1 MKIFIKI
8 LFLFISFNL
17 TYAQSPTCATASAM
31 CTGQGG
37 PYNNTSNTTPGGN
50 QTGYGP
56 ITGCGGSG
64 SLGNNGSLGSTPR
77 PAWFYYTIG
86 QTGPIILNLQ
96 QFNAANQGID
106 VDFALWG
113 PFPNNNLANICNSLS
128 GIDID
133 GIPSNNY
140 TGPCNLVDA
149 SYNSTFNETIHIPNA
164 QVGEV
169 YMLLV
174 TNFSGQ
180 AGTYTINQTNATAPG
195 AGQVSCNV
203 VCGVNLGPDQ
213 LFCSSTITQYTLRAN
228 FNQAPTTAGSP
239 TYSWYFYNGTSYVL
253 QTTTTVNNYTTS
265 QEGFWKVRV
274 TRPGCSDVAEDD
286 IELRFDAPPNPNTPN
301 NLLAPVGACQHTFD
315 LTSIQTALTSPVLPS
330 NYVIRY
336 YLNENDC
343 FIGNSNY
350 IQTPTAFQVS
360 TTTTIYVRIENI
372 GNAICADA
380 NQFFDLVIQCN
391 PLSCQLDLTSAVATS
406 NQTICLNSAIQNI
419 TYSFGGEATSATVTG
434 LPTGLTTNINAGV
447 LTISGTPT
455 QTGTFNYEV
464 TSVGC
469 TTNIIKQG
477 TITINPLPSV
487 SGLTSNTSICAGSD
501 AIFTINGTAGSVVTY
516 TINGGS
522 NQTVTIPTSGQAT
535 VTVIAPTSN
544 VVIALSNVSLTNCN
558 VSLTNSATVEVKVV
572 PDVTSISTTTPI
584 CSGSNAVFTINGTPN
599 ATVTYALN
607 NGTSTTTV
615 LNSSGVGTVTV
626 TNAQNNQQLDVT
638 LIALNGCSRVETLT
652 ETIVVN
658 TTPVVSN
665 LTSNTSICA
674 GSDAVFTI
682 TGTAGSVVTYTIN
695 GGSNQTVTIPTS
707 GQATVTVTAPTSNVT
722 LALSN
727 VSLTNCNVS
736 LTNSATVEVKVV
748 PDVTSIS
755 TTTPICSGSN
765 AVFTINGTPNAT
777 VTYAL
782 NNGTSTTTVLNSSG
796 VGTVTVT
803 NAQNNQ
809 QLDVTLIALNGCSR
823 LETLTE
829 TIVVNPTPV
838 VSNLISN
845 TPICVGSD
853 AVFTITGTA
862 GSVVTYTINDGSNQT
877 VTIPT
882 SGQATVTITAP
893 SANVVIAL
901 SNVSLNSCFTSLSN
915 TTTVDVRPV
924 PSVTSLTSN
933 TSICSGSNAVFTIN
947 GSANATVTYSVNN
960 GTSITTT
967 LNGSGVGT
975 ITLSNSTANVSVT
988 LSQINN
994 GACTTSLTNSANVTV
1009 LALPNVTALT
1019 SNSPICS
1026 GSNAI
1031 FTITGTANATVSYSL
1046 NGGTSTNVTLNATGT
1061 GIIPVSNAT
1070 SNQSI
1075 QLTNVFDGTCNRSLT
1090 NSSSVVVN
1098 PVPNTPTITPQ
1109 SDTFCIGEELIFNVS
1124 GGANEIVS
1132 YTVNNGANQTLT
1144 LNAAGTGII
1153 SITNPTTAL
1162 IEINLVNITNGL
1174 CSKLLTLSSDA
1185 EVVSCDIPKGV
1196 SPNGDGLNDT
1206 WDLRGYNVKKV
1217 EIFNRYGTK
1226 VYSKTNYIDEW
1237 HGQSDNSNEL
1247 PDGTY
1252 YYVVEFNDSPVKTGW
1267 VYLNREQ

>member
-17 TYAQSPTCATASAM
+17 TYAQSPTCDQASAM
-31 CTGQGG
+31 CSGQGG
-37 PYNNTSNTTPGGN
+37 PYNNTSGGASN
-50 QTGYGP
+50 NAGP
-56 ITGCGGSG
+56 ITGCGGSN
-64 SLGNNGSLGSTPR
+64 SHGNNGSLGSTPR

-128 GIDID
+128 GYP
-133 GIPSNNY
+133 GSSY

-149 SYNSTFNETIHIPNA
+149 SYDGSYNETIHIPNA

-203 VCGVNLGPDQ
+203 VCGVTLGPDQ

-228 FNQAPTTAGSP
+228 FNQAPTSAGSP

-265 QEGFWKVRV
+265 QEGFWKVMV

-286 IELRFDAPPNPNTPN
+286 IELRFDSPPNPNTPN
-301 NLLAPVGACQHTFD
+301 NLSAPVGACQHTFD
-315 LTSIQTALTSPVLPS
+315 LTSIETALTAPILPS

-350 IQTPTAFQVS
+350 IQTPTAYQI
-360 TTTTIYVRIENI
+360 TATTTIYVRIENI
-372 GNAICADA
+372 GNAICSDA

-406 NQTICLNSAIQNI
+406 NQTICFNSAIQNI

-434 LPTGLTTNINAGV
+434 LPTGLLTNINAGV

-487 SGLTSNTSICAGSD
+487 SSLTSNTSICAGSD
-501 AIFTINGTAGSVVTY
+501 AVFTINGTAGSVVTY
-516 TINGGS
+516 TINNGS

-535 VTVIAPTSN
+535 VTITAPTSN

-558 VSLTNSATVEVKVV
+558 VPLTNSATVEVKIV
-572 PDVTSISTTTPI
+572 PDVTSITTTTPI
-584 CSGSNAVFTINGTPN
+584 CSGSDAVFTINGTPN

-607 NGTSTTTV
+607 NGTTATTV
-615 LNSSGVGTVTV
+615 LNSSGIGTITV
-626 TNAQNNQQLDVT
+626 SNAQVNQQIDVT

-665 LTSNTSICA
+665 LTSNTPICV
-674 GSDAVFTI
+674 GSDALFTI
-682 TGTAGSVVTYTIN
+682 NGTAGSVVTYTIN
-695 GGSNQTVTIPTS
+695 GGSNQTLTIPTS
-707 GQATVTVTAPTSNVT
+707 GQATVTVTAPTSNVVI
-722 LALSN
+722 LLS
-727 VSLTNCNVS
+727 
-736 LTNSATVEVKVV
+736 
-748 PDVTSIS
+748 D
-755 TTTPICSGSN
+755 
-765 AVFTINGTPNAT
+765 
-777 VTYAL
+777 
-782 NNGTSTTTVLNSSG
+782 
-796 VGTVTVT
+796 
-803 NAQNNQ
+803 
-809 QLDVTLIALNGCSR
+809 
-823 LETLTE
+823 
-829 TIVVNPTPV
+829 
-838 VSNLISN
+838 
-845 TPICVGSD
+845 
-853 AVFTITGTA
+853 
-862 GSVVTYTINDGSNQT
+862 
-877 VTIPT
+877 
-882 SGQATVTITAP
+882 
-893 SANVVIAL
+893 
-901 SNVSLNSCFTSLSN
+901 VSLNSCSTTLSN

-933 TSICSGSNAVFTIN
+933 TSICSGSSAVFTIN
-947 GSANATVTYSVNN
+947 GSANATVTYSVNG
-960 GTSITTT
+960 GTANTTT

-975 ITLSNSTANVSVT
+975 ITLSNSTANVSVS

-994 GACTTSLTNSANVTV
+994 GACSTSLTNSASVTV

-1046 NGGTSTNVTLNATGT
+1046 NGGTSTNVTLNAGT
-1061 GIIPVSNAT
+1061 GVIPITNAT
-1070 SNQSI
+1070 ANQSI

-1090 NSSSVVVN
+1090 NSASVVVN
-1098 PVPNTPTITPQ
+1098 PIPNTPTITPQ
-1109 SDTFCIGEELIFNVS
+1109 SDTFCIGEEMIFNVS

-1132 YTVNNGANQTLT
+1132 YTINNGANQTLN
-1144 LNAAGTGII
+1144 LNASGTGII
-1153 SITNPTTAL
+1153 SITNPTTV
-1162 IEINLVNITNGL
+1162 IVEINLVNITNGL
-1174 CSKLLTLSSDA
+1174 CSKSLTLSSDA
-1185 EVVSCDIPKGV
+1185 DVVSCDIPKGV

-1226 VYSKTNYIDEW
+1226 VYSKSNYTDEW

-1267 VYLNREQ
+1267 VYINREQ

>member
-8 LFLFISFNL
+8 LFLFLSFNL

-37 PYNNTSNTTPGGN
+37 PYNNTYPGTVGGN

-96 QFNAANQGID
+96 QFNAAGGGID

-113 PFPNNNLANICNSLS
+113 PFQNNNLANICNSLS

-149 SYNSTFNETIHIPNA
+149 SYSPTYNETIHIPNA

-174 TNFSGQ
+174 TNYSTNPTQ
-180 AGTYTINQTNATAPG
+180 GTYTINQTNAAAPG
-195 AGQVSCNV
+195 SGQISCNV
-203 VCGVNLGPDQ
+203 VCGVTLGPDQ

-228 FNQAPTTAGSP
+228 FNQAPTTSGSP

-315 LTSIQTALTSPVLPS
+315 LTTIETALTAPILPS

-350 IQTPTAFQVS
+350 IQNPSAYQVTA
-360 TTTTIYVRIENI
+360 TTTIYVRIENI
-372 GNAICADA
+372 GNSICSDA

-406 NQTICLNSAIQNI
+406 NQTICFNSAIQNI

-434 LPTGLTTNINAGV
+434 LPTGLLTNINAGV

-501 AIFTINGTAGSVVTY
+501 AVFTINGTAGSVVTY
-516 TINGGS
+516 TINNGS

-535 VTVIAPTSN
+535 VTVTAPTSN

-558 VSLTNSATVEVKVV
+558 VSLTNSATVEVKIV
-572 PDVTSISTTTPI
+572 PDVTSITTTTPI
-584 CSGSNAVFTINGTPN
+584 CSGSDAVFTINGTPN
-599 ATVTYALN
+599 ATVTYTLN
-607 NGTSTTTV
+607 NGTAATTV
-615 LNSSGVGTVTV
+615 LNSSGIGTITV
-626 TNAQNNQQLDVT
+626 SNAQVNQQIDVT

-665 LTSNTSICA
+665 LTSNTPICV
-674 GSDAVFTI
+674 GSDALFTI

-695 GGSNQTVTIPTS
+695 GGSNQTATIPTS
-707 GQATVTVTAPTSNVT
+707 GEATVTVAAPTSNVVI
-722 LALSN
+722 LLS
-727 VSLTNCNVS
+727 
-736 LTNSATVEVKVV
+736 
-748 PDVTSIS
+748 D
-755 TTTPICSGSN
+755 
-765 AVFTINGTPNAT
+765 
-777 VTYAL
+777 
-782 NNGTSTTTVLNSSG
+782 
-796 VGTVTVT
+796 
-803 NAQNNQ
+803 
-809 QLDVTLIALNGCSR
+809 
-823 LETLTE
+823 
-829 TIVVNPTPV
+829 
-838 VSNLISN
+838 
-845 TPICVGSD
+845 
-853 AVFTITGTA
+853 
-862 GSVVTYTINDGSNQT
+862 
-877 VTIPT
+877 
-882 SGQATVTITAP
+882 
-893 SANVVIAL
+893 
-901 SNVSLNSCFTSLSN
+901 VSLNSCSTTLSN

-994 GACTTSLTNSANVTV
+994 GACSTSLTNTANVTV
-1009 LALPNVTALT
+1009 LTLPNVTALT
-1019 SNSPICS
+1019 SNSSICS

-1046 NGGTSTNVTLNATGT
+1046 NGATSTNVTLNATGT
-1061 GIIPVSNAT
+1061 VVIPITNAT
-1070 SNQSI
+1070 ANQTI
-1075 QLTNVFDGTCNRSLT
+1075 QLTNVFDGTCNKSLT

-1098 PVPNTPTITPQ
+1098 PIPNTPTITPQ
-1109 SDTFCIGEELIFNVS
+1109 SDTFCIGEEIIFNVS

-1132 YTVNNGANQTLT
+1132 YTINNGANQTLN
-1144 LNAAGTGII
+1144 LNASGTGII
-1153 SITNPTTAL
+1153 SITNPTTV
-1162 IEINLVNITNGL
+1162 IVEINLVNITNGL
-1174 CSKLLTLSSDA
+1174 CSKLLTISGDA
-1185 EVVSCDIPKGV
+1185 DVVSCDIPKGV

-1206 WDLRGYNVKKV
+1206 WDLSGYNVKKV

-1226 VYSKTNYIDEW
+1226 VYSKSNYVDEW

-1267 VYLNREQ
+1267 VYINREQ

>member
-535 VTVIAPTSN
+535 VTVTAPTSN
-544 VVIALSNVSLTNCN
+544 VTLALSNVSLTNCN

-665 LTSNTSICA
+665 LTSNTPICA

-707 GQATVTVTAPTSNVT
+707 GQATVT
-722 LALSN
+722 
-727 VSLTNCNVS
+727 
-736 LTNSATVEVKVV
+736 
-748 PDVTSIS
+748 
-755 TTTPICSGSN
+755 
-765 AVFTINGTPNAT
+765 
-777 VTYAL
+777 
-782 NNGTSTTTVLNSSG
+782 
-796 VGTVTVT
+796 
-803 NAQNNQ
+803 
-809 QLDVTLIALNGCSR
+809 
-823 LETLTE
+823 
-829 TIVVNPTPV
+829 
-838 VSNLISN
+838 
-845 TPICVGSD
+845 
-853 AVFTITGTA
+853 
-862 GSVVTYTINDGSNQT
+862 
-877 VTIPT
+877 
-882 SGQATVTITAP
+882 ITAP

-901 SNVSLNSCFTSLSN
+901 SNVSLNSCSTSLSN

-1046 NGGTSTNVTLNATGT
+1046 NGGTSTNVILNATGT

>member
-50 QTGYGP
+50 QTGYGAV
-56 ITGCGGSG
+56 TGCGGSN

-113 PFPNNNLANICNSLS
+113 PFPNNNLANICNGLS

-180 AGTYTINQTNATAPG
+180 AGTYTINQTNAAAPG
-195 AGQVSCNV
+195 SGQVSCNV
-203 VCGVNLGPDQ
+203 VCGVTLGPDQ

-228 FNQAPTTAGSP
+228 FNQAPTSVGSP

-315 LTSIQTALTSPVLPS
+315 LTTIETALTAPILPS

-350 IQTPTAFQVS
+350 IQTPSAYQVTA
-360 TTTTIYVRIENI
+360 TTTIYVRIENI

-406 NQTICLNSAIQNI
+406 NQTICFNSAIQNI

-434 LPTGLTTNINAGV
+434 LPTGLLTNINAGV

-477 TITINPLPSV
+477 TIIINPLPSV
-487 SGLTSNTSICAGSD
+487 SGLTSNTSICSGSD

-516 TINGGS
+516 TINNGS

-535 VTVIAPTSN
+535 VTITAPTSN
-544 VVIALSNVSLTNCN
+544 VVITLSNVSLTNCN
-558 VSLTNSATVEVKVV
+558 VSLTNSATVEVKIV
-572 PDVTSISTTTPI
+572 PDVTSITTTTPI
-584 CSGSNAVFTINGTPN
+584 CSGSDAVFTINGTPN

-607 NGTSTTTV
+607 NGTAATTV
-615 LNSSGVGTVTV
+615 LNSSGIGTITV
-626 TNAQNNQQLDVT
+626 SNAQVNQQIDVT

-658 TTPVVSN
+658 TTPVVSS
-665 LTSNTSICA
+665 LTSNTPICV

-682 TGTAGSVVTYTIN
+682 NGTAASVVTYTIN
-695 GGSNQTVTIPTS
+695 GGSNQTATIPTS
-707 GQATVTVTAPTSNVT
+707 GQATVTVTAPTSNVVI
-722 LALSN
+722 LLS
-727 VSLTNCNVS
+727 
-736 LTNSATVEVKVV
+736 
-748 PDVTSIS
+748 D
-755 TTTPICSGSN
+755 
-765 AVFTINGTPNAT
+765 
-777 VTYAL
+777 
-782 NNGTSTTTVLNSSG
+782 
-796 VGTVTVT
+796 
-803 NAQNNQ
+803 
-809 QLDVTLIALNGCSR
+809 
-823 LETLTE
+823 
-829 TIVVNPTPV
+829 
-838 VSNLISN
+838 
-845 TPICVGSD
+845 
-853 AVFTITGTA
+853 
-862 GSVVTYTINDGSNQT
+862 
-877 VTIPT
+877 
-882 SGQATVTITAP
+882 
-893 SANVVIAL
+893 
-901 SNVSLNSCFTSLSN
+901 VSLNSCSTTLSN

-947 GSANATVTYSVNN
+947 GSANATVTYSVNG
-960 GTSITTT
+960 GTANTTT

-1026 GSNAI
+1026 GSNAV

-1046 NGGTSTNVTLNATGT
+1046 NGATSTNVTLNATGT
-1061 GIIPVSNAT
+1061 GVIPITNAT
-1070 SNQSI
+1070 ANQSI

-1090 NSSSVVVN
+1090 NSASVVVN
-1098 PVPNTPTITPQ
+1098 PMPNTPTITPQ
-1109 SDTFCIGEELIFNVS
+1109 SDTFCIGEEMIFNVS

-1132 YTVNNGANQTLT
+1132 YTVNNGANQTLN
-1144 LNAAGTGII
+1144 LNASGTGII
-1153 SITNPTTAL
+1153 SITNPTTV
-1162 IEINLVNITNGL
+1162 IVEINLVNITNGL

-1206 WDLRGYNVKKV
+1206 WDLRGYNVKRV

-1226 VYSKTNYIDEW
+1226 VYSKSNYVDEW

-1267 VYLNREQ
+1267 VYINREQ

>member
-17 TYAQSPTCATASAM
+17 TYAQSPTCDQASAM
-31 CTGQGG
+31 CSGQGG
-37 PYNNTSNTTPGGN
+37 PYNNTSGGASN
-50 QTGYGP
+50 NAGP
-56 ITGCGGSG
+56 ITGCGGSN
-64 SLGNNGSLGSTPR
+64 SHGNNGSLGSTPR

-128 GIDID
+128 GYP
-133 GIPSNNY
+133 GSSY

-149 SYNSTFNETIHIPNA
+149 SYDGSYNETIHIPNA

-203 VCGVNLGPDQ
+203 VCGVTLGPDQ

-228 FNQAPTTAGSP
+228 FNQAPTSAGSP

-265 QEGFWKVRV
+265 QEGFWKVMV

-286 IELRFDAPPNPNTPN
+286 IELRFDSPPNPNTPN
-301 NLLAPVGACQHTFD
+301 NLSAPVGACQHTFD
-315 LTSIQTALTSPVLPS
+315 LTSIETALTAPILPS

-350 IQTPTAFQVS
+350 IQTPTAYQI
-360 TTTTIYVRIENI
+360 TATTTIYVRIENI
-372 GNAICADA
+372 GNAICSDA

-406 NQTICLNSAIQNI
+406 NQTICFNSAIQNI

-434 LPTGLTTNINAGV
+434 LPTGLLTNINAGV

-487 SGLTSNTSICAGSD
+487 SSLTSNTSICAGSD
-501 AIFTINGTAGSVVTY
+501 AVFTINGTAGSVVTY
-516 TINGGS
+516 TINNGS

-535 VTVIAPTSN
+535 VTITAPTSN

-558 VSLTNSATVEVKVV
+558 VPLTNSATVEVKIV
-572 PDVTSISTTTPI
+572 PDVTSITTTTPI
-584 CSGSNAVFTINGTPN
+584 CSGSDAVFTINGTPN

-607 NGTSTTTV
+607 NGTTATTV
-615 LNSSGVGTVTV
+615 LNSSGIGTITV
-626 TNAQNNQQLDVT
+626 SNAQVNQQIDVT

-665 LTSNTSICA
+665 LTSNTPICV
-674 GSDAVFTI
+674 GSDALFTI
-682 TGTAGSVVTYTIN
+682 NGTAGSVVTYTIN
-695 GGSNQTVTIPTS
+695 GGSNQTLI
-707 GQATVTVTAPTSNVT
+707 
-722 LALSN
+722 LLS
-727 VSLTNCNVS
+727 
-736 LTNSATVEVKVV
+736 
-748 PDVTSIS
+748 D
-755 TTTPICSGSN
+755 
-765 AVFTINGTPNAT
+765 
-777 VTYAL
+777 
-782 NNGTSTTTVLNSSG
+782 
-796 VGTVTVT
+796 
-803 NAQNNQ
+803 
-809 QLDVTLIALNGCSR
+809 
-823 LETLTE
+823 
-829 TIVVNPTPV
+829 
-838 VSNLISN
+838 
-845 TPICVGSD
+845 
-853 AVFTITGTA
+853 
-862 GSVVTYTINDGSNQT
+862 
-877 VTIPT
+877 
-882 SGQATVTITAP
+882 
-893 SANVVIAL
+893 
-901 SNVSLNSCFTSLSN
+901 VSLNSCSTTLSN

-933 TSICSGSNAVFTIN
+933 TSICSGSSAVFTIN
-947 GSANATVTYSVNN
+947 GSANATVTYSVNG
-960 GTSITTT
+960 GTANTTT

-975 ITLSNSTANVSVT
+975 ITLSNSTANVSVS

-994 GACTTSLTNSANVTV
+994 GACSTSLTNSASVTV

-1046 NGGTSTNVTLNATGT
+1046 NGGTSTNVTLNAGT
-1061 GIIPVSNAT
+1061 GVIPITNAT
-1070 SNQSI
+1070 ANQSI

-1090 NSSSVVVN
+1090 NSASVVVN
-1098 PVPNTPTITPQ
+1098 PIPNTPTITPQ
-1109 SDTFCIGEELIFNVS
+1109 SDTFCIGEEMIFNVS

-1132 YTVNNGANQTLT
+1132 YTINNGANQTLN
-1144 LNAAGTGII
+1144 LNASGTGII
-1153 SITNPTTAL
+1153 SITNPTTV
-1162 IEINLVNITNGL
+1162 IVEINLVNITNGL
-1174 CSKLLTLSSDA
+1174 CSKSLTLSSDA
-1185 EVVSCDIPKGV
+1185 DVVSCDIPKGV

-1226 VYSKTNYIDEW
+1226 VYSKSNYTDEW

-1267 VYLNREQ
+1267 VYINREQ

>member
-8 LFLFISFNL
+8 LFLFLSFNL

-37 PYNNTSNTTPGGN
+37 PYNNTYPGTVGGN

-96 QFNAANQGID
+96 QFNAAGGGID

-113 PFPNNNLANICNSLS
+113 PFQNNNLANICNSLS

-149 SYNSTFNETIHIPNA
+149 SYSPTYNETIHIPNA

-174 TNFSGQ
+174 TNYSTNPTQ
-180 AGTYTINQTNATAPG
+180 GTYTINQTNAAAPG
-195 AGQVSCNV
+195 SGQISCNV
-203 VCGVNLGPDQ
+203 VCGVTLGPDQ

-228 FNQAPTTAGSP
+228 FNQAPTTSGSP

-253 QTTTTVNNYTTS
+253 QTISDVNNYTTS

-315 LTSIQTALTSPVLPS
+315 LTTIETALTAPILPS

-350 IQTPTAFQVS
+350 IQNPSAYQVTA
-360 TTTTIYVRIENI
+360 TTTIYVRIENI
-372 GNAICADA
+372 GNSICSDA

-406 NQTICLNSAIQNI
+406 NQTICFNSAIQNI

-434 LPTGLTTNINAGV
+434 LPTGLLTNINAGV

-501 AIFTINGTAGSVVTY
+501 AVFTINGTAGSVVTY
-516 TINGGS
+516 TINNGS

-535 VTVIAPTSN
+535 VTVTAPTSN

-558 VSLTNSATVEVKVV
+558 VSLTNSATVEVKIV
-572 PDVTSISTTTPI
+572 PDVTSITTTTPI
-584 CSGSNAVFTINGTPN
+584 CSGSDAVFTINGTPN
-599 ATVTYALN
+599 ATVTYTLN
-607 NGTSTTTV
+607 NGTAATTV
-615 LNSSGVGTVTV
+615 LNSSGIGTITV
-626 TNAQNNQQLDVT
+626 SNAQVNQQIDVT

-665 LTSNTSICA
+665 LTSNTPICV
-674 GSDAVFTI
+674 GSDALFTI

-695 GGSNQTVTIPTS
+695 GGSNQTATIPTS
-707 GQATVTVTAPTSNVT
+707 GEATVTVAAPTSNVVI
-722 LALSN
+722 LLS
-727 VSLTNCNVS
+727 
-736 LTNSATVEVKVV
+736 
-748 PDVTSIS
+748 D
-755 TTTPICSGSN
+755 
-765 AVFTINGTPNAT
+765 
-777 VTYAL
+777 
-782 NNGTSTTTVLNSSG
+782 
-796 VGTVTVT
+796 
-803 NAQNNQ
+803 
-809 QLDVTLIALNGCSR
+809 
-823 LETLTE
+823 
-829 TIVVNPTPV
+829 
-838 VSNLISN
+838 
-845 TPICVGSD
+845 
-853 AVFTITGTA
+853 
-862 GSVVTYTINDGSNQT
+862 
-877 VTIPT
+877 
-882 SGQATVTITAP
+882 
-893 SANVVIAL
+893 
-901 SNVSLNSCFTSLSN
+901 VSLNSCSTTLSN

-994 GACTTSLTNSANVTV
+994 GACSTSLTNTANVTV
-1009 LALPNVTALT
+1009 LTLPNVTALT
-1019 SNSPICS
+1019 SNSSICS

-1046 NGGTSTNVTLNATGT
+1046 NGATSTNVTLNATGT
-1061 GIIPVSNAT
+1061 VVIPITNAT
-1070 SNQSI
+1070 ANQTI
-1075 QLTNVFDGTCNRSLT
+1075 QLTNVFDGTCNKSLT

-1098 PVPNTPTITPQ
+1098 PIPNTPTITPQ
-1109 SDTFCIGEELIFNVS
+1109 SDTFCIGEEIIFNVS

-1132 YTVNNGANQTLT
+1132 YTINNGANQTLN
-1144 LNAAGTGII
+1144 LNASGTGII
-1153 SITNPTTAL
+1153 SITNPTTV
-1162 IEINLVNITNGL
+1162 IVEINLVNITNGL
-1174 CSKLLTLSSDA
+1174 CSKLLTISGDA
-1185 EVVSCDIPKGV
+1185 DVVSCDIPKGV

-1206 WDLRGYNVKKV
+1206 WDLSGYNVKKV

-1226 VYSKTNYIDEW
+1226 VYSKSNYVDEW

-1267 VYLNREQ
+1267 VYINREQ

>member
-8 LFLFISFNL
+8 LFLFLSFNL
-17 TYAQSPTCATASAM
+17 TYAQSPSCATASAM

-37 PYNNTSNTTPGGN
+37 PYNNTYPGTVGGN

-64 SLGNNGSLGSTPR
+64 SLGNNGSLVSTPR

-96 QFNAANQGID
+96 QFSAAGVGID

-113 PFPNNNLANICNSLS
+113 PFQNNNLANICNNLS

-149 SYNSTFNETIHIPNA
+149 SYDPTYNETIHIPNA

-174 TNFSGQ
+174 TNYSTNPTQ
-180 AGTYTINQTNATAPG
+180 GTYTINQTNAAAPG
-195 AGQVSCNV
+195 AGQVSCDV
-203 VCGVNLGPDQ
+203 VCGVTLGADRI
-213 LFCSSTITQYTLRAN
+213 FCTTNVQPLELIAN
-228 FNQAPTTAGSP
+228 WIQAPTTTGGTSS
-239 TYSWYFYNGTSYVL
+239 YKWYFYNGTDWVL
-253 QTTTTVNNYTTS
+253 RSTTSTDRYTVNET
-265 QEGFWKVRV
+265 GFWRV
-274 TRPGCSDVAEDD
+274 SVQRPGCTQVAQDD
-286 IELRFDAPPNPNTPN
+286 IEVRFTTRPSVNNPSDLN
-301 NLLAPVGACQHTFD
+301 APVGLCSHTFD
-315 LTSIQTALTSPVLPS
+315 LTQMNAALTNPVPPS
-330 NYVIRY
+330 NYVIKF
-336 YLNENDC
+336 YLDENDC
-343 FIGNSNY
+343 LAGNTNFITNPASY
-350 IQTPTAFQVS
+350 TVT
-360 TTTTIYVRIENI
+360 TTTTIYVRVENSVYSS
-372 GNAICADA
+372 CADSSK
-380 NQFFDLVIQCN
+380 FFDLVIQCN
-391 PLSCQLDLTSAVATS
+391 SLSCQLDLTSAVATS
-406 NQTICLNSAIQNI
+406 NQTICFNSAIQDI

-434 LPTGLTTNINAGV
+434 LPTGLLPNINAGV

-455 QTGTFNYEV
+455 QTGVFNYEV
-464 TSVGC
+464 TTVGC

-487 SGLTSNTSICAGSD
+487 TGLTSNTSLCAGSD
-501 AIFTINGTAGSVVTY
+501 AVFTINGTAGSVVTY
-516 TINGGS
+516 TINNGS

-535 VTVIAPTSN
+535 VTVTAPTSN
-544 VVIALSNVSLTNCN
+544 VVIALSNVSLTTCN
-558 VSLTNSATVEVKVV
+558 VTLTNSATVEVKIV
-572 PDVTSISTTTPI
+572 PDVTSITTTTPI

-599 ATVTYALN
+599 ATITYALN
-607 NGTSTTTV
+607 NGTAATTV
-615 LNSSGVGTVTV
+615 LNSSGIGTITV
-626 TNAQNNQQLDVT
+626 SNAQVNQRIDVT

-665 LTSNTSICA
+665 LTSNTPICA
-674 GSDAVFTI
+674 GSNAIFTI

-695 GGSNQTVTIPTS
+695 N
-707 GQATVTVTAPTSNVT
+707 
-722 LALSN
+722 
-727 VSLTNCNVS
+727 
-736 LTNSATVEVKVV
+736 
-748 PDVTSIS
+748 
-755 TTTPICSGSN
+755 
-765 AVFTINGTPNAT
+765 
-777 VTYAL
+777 
-782 NNGTSTTTVLNSSG
+782 
-796 VGTVTVT
+796 
-803 NAQNNQ
+803 
-809 QLDVTLIALNGCSR
+809 
-823 LETLTE
+823 
-829 TIVVNPTPV
+829 
-838 VSNLISN
+838 
-845 TPICVGSD
+845 
-853 AVFTITGTA
+853 
-862 GSVVTYTINDGSNQT
+862 GSNQT

-893 SANVVIAL
+893 SSNVVIAL
-901 SNVSLNSCFTSLSN
+901 SNVSLNSCSTTLSN

-967 LNGSGVGT
+967 LNGSGIGT

-994 GACTTSLTNSANVTV
+994 GACSTSLTNTANVTV

-1046 NGGTSTNVTLNATGT
+1046 NGATSTNVTLNATGT
-1061 GIIPVSNAT
+1061 SVIPITNAT
-1070 SNQSI
+1070 ANQSI

-1090 NSSSVVVN
+1090 NSASVVVN
-1098 PVPNTPTITPQ
+1098 PMPNTPTITPQ
-1109 SDTFCIGEELIFNVS
+1109 SDTFCIGEEMIFNVS

-1132 YTVNNGANQTLT
+1132 YTVNNGANQTLN
-1144 LNAAGTGII
+1144 LNASGTGII
-1153 SITNPTTAL
+1153 SITNPTTV
-1162 IEINLVNITNGL
+1162 IVEINLVNITNGL

-1185 EVVSCDIPKGV
+1185 DVVSCDIPKGV

-1206 WDLRGYNVKKV
+1206 WDLTGYNVKKV

-1226 VYSKTNYIDEW
+1226 VYSKSNYVNEW

-1267 VYLNREQ
+1267 VYINREQ

>member
-37 PYNNTSNTTPGGN
+37 PYNNTSSTTPGGN

-113 PFPNNNLANICNSLS
+113 PFPNNNLANICNGLS

-140 TGPCNLVDA
+140 TGPCNLIDA
-149 SYNSTFNETIHIPNA
+149 SYNGSYNETIHIPNA

-174 TNFSGQ
+174 TNYSGQ
-180 AGTYTINQTNATAPG
+180 AGTYTINQTNATALG

-203 VCGVNLGPDQ
+203 VCGVTLGPDQ

-228 FNQAPTTAGSP
+228 FNQAPTSAGSP

-350 IQTPTAFQVS
+350 IQTPTAYQVS
-360 TTTTIYVRIENI
+360 ATTTIYVRIENI

-434 LPTGLTTNINAGV
+434 LPTGLSTNINAGV

-516 TINGGS
+516 TINIGS

-535 VTVIAPTSN
+535 VTVTAPTSN

-558 VSLTNSATVEVKVV
+558 VPLTNSATVEVKIV
-572 PDVTSISTTTPI
+572 PDVTSIITTTPI

-665 LTSNTSICA
+665 LTSNTPICV
-674 GSDAVFTI
+674 GSNAVFTI
-682 TGTAGSVVTYTIN
+682 NGTAGSVVTYTIN
-695 GGSNQTVTIPTS
+695 S
-707 GQATVTVTAPTSNVT
+707 
-722 LALSN
+722 
-727 VSLTNCNVS
+727 
-736 LTNSATVEVKVV
+736 
-748 PDVTSIS
+748 
-755 TTTPICSGSN
+755 
-765 AVFTINGTPNAT
+765 
-777 VTYAL
+777 
-782 NNGTSTTTVLNSSG
+782 
-796 VGTVTVT
+796 
-803 NAQNNQ
+803 
-809 QLDVTLIALNGCSR
+809 
-823 LETLTE
+823 
-829 TIVVNPTPV
+829 
-838 VSNLISN
+838 
-845 TPICVGSD
+845 
-853 AVFTITGTA
+853 
-862 GSVVTYTINDGSNQT
+862 GSNQT

-901 SNVSLNSCFTSLSN
+901 SNVSLNSCSTTLSN

-933 TSICSGSNAVFTIN
+933 TSICSGSSAVFTIN
-947 GSANATVTYSVNN
+947 GSANATVTYSVNG
-960 GTSITTT
+960 GTANTTT

-975 ITLSNSTANVSVT
+975 ITLTNSTANVSVT

-994 GACTTSLTNSANVTV
+994 GACSTSLTNSASVTV

-1061 GIIPVSNAT
+1061 GLIPISNAT

-1098 PVPNTPTITPQ
+1098 PIPNTPTITPQ

>member
-17 TYAQSPTCATASAM
+17 TYAQSPTCDQASAM
-31 CTGQGG
+31 CSGQGG
-37 PYNNTSNTTPGGN
+37 PYNNTSGGASN
-50 QTGYGP
+50 NAGP
-56 ITGCGGSG
+56 ITGCGGSN
-64 SLGNNGSLGSTPR
+64 SHGNNGSLGSTPR

-128 GIDID
+128 GYP
-133 GIPSNNY
+133 GSSY

-149 SYNSTFNETIHIPNA
+149 SYDGSYNETIHIPNA

-203 VCGVNLGPDQ
+203 VCGVTLGPDQ

-228 FNQAPTTAGSP
+228 FNQAPTSAGSP

-265 QEGFWKVRV
+265 QEGFWKVMV

-286 IELRFDAPPNPNTPN
+286 IELRFDSPPNPNTPN
-301 NLLAPVGACQHTFD
+301 NLSAPVGACQHTFD
-315 LTSIQTALTSPVLPS
+315 LTSIETALTAPILPS

-350 IQTPTAFQVS
+350 IQTPTAYQI
-360 TTTTIYVRIENI
+360 TATTTIYVRIENI
-372 GNAICADA
+372 GNAICSDA

-406 NQTICLNSAIQNI
+406 NQTICFNSAIQNI

-434 LPTGLTTNINAGV
+434 LPTGLLTNINAGV

-487 SGLTSNTSICAGSD
+487 SSLTSNTSICAGSD
-501 AIFTINGTAGSVVTY
+501 AVFTINGTAGSVVTY
-516 TINGGS
+516 TINNGS

-535 VTVIAPTSN
+535 VTITAPTSN

-558 VSLTNSATVEVKVV
+558 VPLTNSATVEVKIV
-572 PDVTSISTTTPI
+572 PDVTSITTTTPI
-584 CSGSNAVFTINGTPN
+584 CSGSDAVFTINGTPN

-607 NGTSTTTV
+607 NGTTATTV
-615 LNSSGVGTVTV
+615 LNSSGIGTITVSNAQVNQQIDVTLIALNGCSRVETLTETIVVNTTPVVSSFTSNTSICAGSDAVFTINGTAGSVVTYTINNGSNQTVTIPTSGQATV
-626 TNAQNNQQLDVT
+626 TITAPTSNVVIALSNVSLTNCNVPLTNSATVEVKIVPDVTSITTTTPICSGSDAVFTINGTPNATVTYALNNGTTATTVLNSSGIGTITVSNAQVNQQIDVT

-665 LTSNTSICA
+665 LTSNTPICV
-674 GSDAVFTI
+674 GSDALFTI
-682 TGTAGSVVTYTIN
+682 NGTAGSVVTYTIN
-695 GGSNQTVTIPTS
+695 GGSNQTLTIPTS
-707 GQATVTVTAPTSNVT
+707 GQATVTVTAPTSNVVI
-722 LALSN
+722 LLS
-727 VSLTNCNVS
+727 
-736 LTNSATVEVKVV
+736 
-748 PDVTSIS
+748 D
-755 TTTPICSGSN
+755 
-765 AVFTINGTPNAT
+765 
-777 VTYAL
+777 
-782 NNGTSTTTVLNSSG
+782 
-796 VGTVTVT
+796 
-803 NAQNNQ
+803 
-809 QLDVTLIALNGCSR
+809 
-823 LETLTE
+823 
-829 TIVVNPTPV
+829 
-838 VSNLISN
+838 
-845 TPICVGSD
+845 
-853 AVFTITGTA
+853 
-862 GSVVTYTINDGSNQT
+862 
-877 VTIPT
+877 
-882 SGQATVTITAP
+882 
-893 SANVVIAL
+893 
-901 SNVSLNSCFTSLSN
+901 VSLNSCSTTLSN

-933 TSICSGSNAVFTIN
+933 TSICSGSSAVFTIN
-947 GSANATVTYSVNN
+947 GSANATVTYSVNG
-960 GTSITTT
+960 GTANTTT

-975 ITLSNSTANVSVT
+975 ITLSNSTANVSVS

-994 GACTTSLTNSANVTV
+994 GACSTSLTNSASVTV

-1046 NGGTSTNVTLNATGT
+1046 NGGTSTNVTLNAGT
-1061 GIIPVSNAT
+1061 GVIPITNAT
-1070 SNQSI
+1070 ANQSI

-1090 NSSSVVVN
+1090 NSASVVVN
-1098 PVPNTPTITPQ
+1098 PIPNTPTITPQ
-1109 SDTFCIGEELIFNVS
+1109 SDTFCIGEEMIFNVS

-1132 YTVNNGANQTLT
+1132 YTINNGANQTLN
-1144 LNAAGTGII
+1144 LNASGTGII
-1153 SITNPTTAL
+1153 SITNPTTV
-1162 IEINLVNITNGL
+1162 IVEINLVNITNGL
-1174 CSKLLTLSSDA
+1174 CSKSLTLSSDA
-1185 EVVSCDIPKGV
+1185 DVVSCDIPKGV

-1226 VYSKTNYIDEW
+1226 VYSKSNYTDEW

-1267 VYLNREQ
+1267 VYINREQ

>member
-8 LFLFISFNL
+8 LFLFLSFNL

-37 PYNNTSNTTPGGN
+37 PYNNTNTGTVGGN

-64 SLGNNGSLGSTPR
+64 SLGNNGSLFSTPR

-113 PFPNNNLANICNSLS
+113 PFQNNNLANICNSLS

-140 TGPCNLVDA
+140 TGPCNLIDA
-149 SYNSTFNETIHIPNA
+149 SYSSTANENIHIPNA

-180 AGTYTINQTNATAPG
+180 AGTYTINQTNAALPG
-195 AGQVSCNV
+195 AGQISCNV
-203 VCGVNLGPDQ
+203 VCGVTLGPDQ

-228 FNQAPTTAGSP
+228 FNQAPTSAGSP

-274 TRPGCSDVAEDD
+274 TRPGCSDIAEDD

-350 IQTPTAFQVS
+350 ILNPTAYQVS
-360 TTTTIYVRIENI
+360 ATTTIYVRIENI
-372 GNAICADA
+372 GNAICSDA

-391 PLSCQLDLTSAVATS
+391 PLSCQLDLTSAVATT
-406 NQTICLNSAIQNI
+406 NQTICFNSAIQNI
-419 TYSFGGEATSATVTG
+419 TYSFGGEATSATITG
-434 LPTGLTTNINAGV
+434 LPTGLLPNINAGV

-455 QTGTFNYEV
+455 QTGVFNYEV
-464 TSVGC
+464 TTVGC

-487 SGLTSNTSICAGSD
+487 TGLTSNTSICAGSNAVFTINGTAGSVVTYTINGGSNQTVTIPTSGLATVTITAPSANVTIALSNVSLTNCSVSLTNSATVEVKIVPDVTSITTTTPICSGSNAVFTINGTPNATVTYTLNNGTAVTTVLNSSGVGTVTVSNALVNQQLNVTLIALNGCSRVETLTETIVVNLTPVVSSLTSNTSICAGSD

-535 VTVIAPTSN
+535 VT
-544 VVIALSNVSLTNCN
+544 
-558 VSLTNSATVEVKVV
+558 
-572 PDVTSISTTTPI
+572 
-584 CSGSNAVFTINGTPN
+584 
-599 ATVTYALN
+599 
-607 NGTSTTTV
+607 
-615 LNSSGVGTVTV
+615 
-626 TNAQNNQQLDVT
+626 
-638 LIALNGCSRVETLT
+638 
-652 ETIVVN
+652 
-658 TTPVVSN
+658 
-665 LTSNTSICA
+665 
-674 GSDAVFTI
+674 
-682 TGTAGSVVTYTIN
+682 
-695 GGSNQTVTIPTS
+695 
-707 GQATVTVTAPTSNVT
+707 
-722 LALSN
+722 
-727 VSLTNCNVS
+727 
-736 LTNSATVEVKVV
+736 
-748 PDVTSIS
+748 
-755 TTTPICSGSN
+755 
-765 AVFTINGTPNAT
+765 
-777 VTYAL
+777 
-782 NNGTSTTTVLNSSG
+782 
-796 VGTVTVT
+796 
-803 NAQNNQ
+803 
-809 QLDVTLIALNGCSR
+809 
-823 LETLTE
+823 
-829 TIVVNPTPV
+829 
-838 VSNLISN
+838 
-845 TPICVGSD
+845 
-853 AVFTITGTA
+853 
-862 GSVVTYTINDGSNQT
+862 
-877 VTIPT
+877 
-882 SGQATVTITAP
+882 ITAP

-901 SNVSLNSCFTSLSN
+901 SNVSLNSCFTTLSN

-947 GSANATVTYSVNN
+947 GSANATVTYSVNG
-960 GTSITTT
+960 GTANTTT
-967 LNGSGVGT
+967 LNGSGIGT

-994 GACTTSLTNSANVTV
+994 GACSTSLTNSANVTV

-1046 NGGTSTNVTLNATGT
+1046 NGATSTNVTLNATGT
-1061 GIIPVSNAT
+1061 GVIPITNAT
-1070 SNQSI
+1070 ANQTI

-1098 PVPNTPTITPQ
+1098 PIPNTPTITPQ
-1109 SDTFCIGEELIFNVS
+1109 SDTFCIGEEMIFNVS

-1132 YTVNNGANQTLT
+1132 YTINNGANQTLN
-1144 LNAAGTGII
+1144 LNGSGTGII
-1153 SITNPTTAL
+1153 SITNPTTV
-1162 IEINLVNITNGL
+1162 IVEINLVNITNGL

-1185 EVVSCDIPKGV
+1185 EIVSCDIPKGV

-1226 VYSKTNYIDEW
+1226 VYSKSNYVDEW

-1267 VYLNREQ
+1267 VYINREH

>member
-8 LFLFISFNL
+8 FFLFLSLNL

-31 CTGQGG
+31 CSGQGG
-37 PYNNTSNTTPGGN
+37 PYNNSNTATPGGN
-50 QTGYGP
+50 VNGIGA
-56 ITGCGGSG
+56 ITNCNPNP
-64 SLGNNGSLGSTPR
+64 LNQFPNLASTPY

-86 QTGPIILNLQ
+86 QSGPIVLNLVQ
-96 QFNAANQGID
+96 TSTSGAPID

-113 PFPNNNLANICNSLS
+113 PFNTTNLATICNSLS
-128 GIDID
+128 GVV
-133 GIPSNNY
+133 GSTFP
-140 TGPCNLVDA
+140 GPCNLVDSSFSGTA
-149 SYNSTFNETIHIPNA
+149 NETIHIPNA
-164 QVGEV
+164 INGEI
-169 YMLLV
+169 YLLLV
-174 TNFSGQ
+174 TNFSRN
-180 AGTYTINQTNATAPG
+180 AGTYSINQTNAAAPG
-195 AGQVSCNV
+195 AGQVSCDR
-203 VCGVNLGPDQ
+203 VCGVDLGPDQ

-228 FNQAPTTAGSP
+228 FNQAPTSAGSP

-274 TRPGCSDVAEDD
+274 TRPGCSDIAEDD

-350 IQTPTAFQVS
+350 IQNPTAYQV
-360 TTTTIYVRIENI
+360 TATTTIYVRIENI
-372 GNAICADA
+372 GNAICSDA

-391 PLSCQLDLTSAVATS
+391 PLSCQLDLTSAVATT
-406 NQTICLNSAIQNI
+406 NQIICFNSAIQNI

-434 LPTGLTTNINAGV
+434 LPTGLLLNIIAGV

-455 QTGTFNYEV
+455 QTGVFNYEV
-464 TSVGC
+464 TTVGC

-487 SGLTSNTSICAGSD
+487 TGLTSNTSICAGSDAIFTITGTAGSVVTYTINNGSNQTVTIPTSGQATVTITAPTSNVIIALNNVSLTNCNVPLTNSATVEVKIVPDVTSITTTTPICSGSDAVFTINGTPNATVTYTLNNGTAATTVLNSSGIGTLTVSNAQNNQQLNVTLIALNGCSRVETLTETIIVNLTPVVSSLTSNTSICAGSD

-535 VTVIAPTSN
+535 VTITAPSTN
-544 VVIALSNVSLTNCN
+544 VVIALSS
-558 VSLTNSATVEVKVV
+558 
-572 PDVTSISTTTPI
+572 
-584 CSGSNAVFTINGTPN
+584 
-599 ATVTYALN
+599 
-607 NGTSTTTV
+607 
-615 LNSSGVGTVTV
+615 
-626 TNAQNNQQLDVT
+626 
-638 LIALNGCSRVETLT
+638 
-652 ETIVVN
+652 
-658 TTPVVSN
+658 
-665 LTSNTSICA
+665 
-674 GSDAVFTI
+674 
-682 TGTAGSVVTYTIN
+682 
-695 GGSNQTVTIPTS
+695 
-707 GQATVTVTAPTSNVT
+707 
-722 LALSN
+722 
-727 VSLTNCNVS
+727 
-736 LTNSATVEVKVV
+736 
-748 PDVTSIS
+748 
-755 TTTPICSGSN
+755 
-765 AVFTINGTPNAT
+765 
-777 VTYAL
+777 
-782 NNGTSTTTVLNSSG
+782 
-796 VGTVTVT
+796 
-803 NAQNNQ
+803 
-809 QLDVTLIALNGCSR
+809 
-823 LETLTE
+823 
-829 TIVVNPTPV
+829 
-838 VSNLISN
+838 
-845 TPICVGSD
+845 
-853 AVFTITGTA
+853 
-862 GSVVTYTINDGSNQT
+862 
-877 VTIPT
+877 
-882 SGQATVTITAP
+882 
-893 SANVVIAL
+893 
-901 SNVSLNSCFTSLSN
+901 VSLNSCSTTLSN
-915 TTTVDVRPV
+915 TTTVDVRPI

-967 LNGSGVGT
+967 LNGSGIGT

-994 GACTTSLTNSANVTV
+994 GACSTSLTNSANVTV

-1026 GSNAI
+1026 GSNAV

-1061 GIIPVSNAT
+1061 SVIPITNAT
-1070 SNQSI
+1070 ANQSI

-1090 NSSSVVVN
+1090 NSASVVVN
-1098 PVPNTPTITPQ
+1098 PMPNTPTITPQ
-1109 SDTFCIGEELIFNVS
+1109 SDTFCIGEEMIFNVS

-1132 YTVNNGANQTLT
+1132 YTINNGANQTLN
-1144 LNAAGTGII
+1144 LNASGTGII
-1153 SITNPTTAL
+1153 SITNPTTV
-1162 IEINLVNITNGL
+1162 IVEINLVNITNGL

-1185 EVVSCDIPKGV
+1185 EIVSCDIPKGV
-1196 SPNGDGLNDT
+1196 SPNGDGFNDT
-1206 WDLRGYNVKKV
+1206 WDLRGYNVKRV

-1226 VYSKTNYIDEW
+1226 VYSKSNYVDEW

-1267 VYLNREQ
+1267 VYINREQ

>member
-17 TYAQSPTCATASAM
+17 TYAQSPTCDQASAM
-31 CTGQGG
+31 CSGQGG
-37 PYNNTSNTTPGGN
+37 PYNNTSGGASN
-50 QTGYGP
+50 NAGP
-56 ITGCGGSG
+56 ITGCGGSN
-64 SLGNNGSLGSTPR
+64 SHGNNGSLGSTPR

-96 QFNAANQGID
+96 QFNATNQGID

-128 GIDID
+128 GYP
-133 GIPSNNY
+133 GSSY

-149 SYNSTFNETIHIPNA
+149 SYDGSYNETIHIPNA

-203 VCGVNLGPDQ
+203 VCGVTLGPDQ

-228 FNQAPTTAGSP
+228 FNQAPTSAGSP

-265 QEGFWKVRV
+265 QEGFWKVMV

-286 IELRFDAPPNPNTPN
+286 IELRFDSPPNPNTPN
-301 NLLAPVGACQHTFD
+301 NLSAPVGACQHTFD
-315 LTSIQTALTSPVLPS
+315 LTSIETALTAPVLPS

-350 IQTPTAFQVS
+350 IQTPTAFQI
-360 TTTTIYVRIENI
+360 TATTTIYVRIENI
-372 GNAICADA
+372 GNAICSDA

-406 NQTICLNSAIQNI
+406 NQTICFNSAIQNI

-434 LPTGLTTNINAGV
+434 LPTGLLTNINAGV

-487 SGLTSNTSICAGSD
+487 SSLTSNTSICAGSD
-501 AIFTINGTAGSVVTY
+501 AVFTINGTAGSVVTY
-516 TINGGS
+516 TINNGS

-535 VTVIAPTSN
+535 VTITAPTSN

-558 VSLTNSATVEVKVV
+558 VPLTNSATVEVKIV
-572 PDVTSISTTTPI
+572 PDVTSITTTTPI
-584 CSGSNAVFTINGTPN
+584 CSGSDAVFTINGTPN

-607 NGTSTTTV
+607 NGTTATTV
-615 LNSSGVGTVTV
+615 LNSSGIGTITV
-626 TNAQNNQQLDVT
+626 SNAQVNQQIDVT

-665 LTSNTSICA
+665 LTSNTPICV
-674 GSDAVFTI
+674 GSDALFTI
-682 TGTAGSVVTYTIN
+682 NGTAGSVVTYTIN
-695 GGSNQTVTIPTS
+695 GGSNQTLTIPTS
-707 GQATVTVTAPTSNVT
+707 GQATVTVTAPTSNVVI
-722 LALSN
+722 LLS
-727 VSLTNCNVS
+727 
-736 LTNSATVEVKVV
+736 
-748 PDVTSIS
+748 D
-755 TTTPICSGSN
+755 
-765 AVFTINGTPNAT
+765 
-777 VTYAL
+777 
-782 NNGTSTTTVLNSSG
+782 
-796 VGTVTVT
+796 
-803 NAQNNQ
+803 
-809 QLDVTLIALNGCSR
+809 
-823 LETLTE
+823 
-829 TIVVNPTPV
+829 
-838 VSNLISN
+838 
-845 TPICVGSD
+845 
-853 AVFTITGTA
+853 
-862 GSVVTYTINDGSNQT
+862 
-877 VTIPT
+877 
-882 SGQATVTITAP
+882 
-893 SANVVIAL
+893 
-901 SNVSLNSCFTSLSN
+901 VSLNSCSTTLSN

-947 GSANATVTYSVNN
+947 GSANATVTYSVNG
-960 GTSITTT
+960 GTANTTT

-975 ITLSNSTANVSVT
+975 ITLSNSTANVSVS

-994 GACTTSLTNSANVTV
+994 GACSTSLTNIANVTV

-1046 NGGTSTNVTLNATGT
+1046 NGGTSTNVTLNAGT
-1061 GIIPVSNAT
+1061 GVIPITNAT
-1070 SNQSI
+1070 ANQSI

-1090 NSSSVVVN
+1090 NSASVVVN
-1098 PVPNTPTITPQ
+1098 PIPNTPTITPQ
-1109 SDTFCIGEELIFNVS
+1109 SDTFCIGEEMIFNVS

-1132 YTVNNGANQTLT
+1132 YTINNGANQTLN
-1144 LNAAGTGII
+1144 LNASGTGII
-1153 SITNPTTAL
+1153 SITNPTTV
-1162 IEINLVNITNGL
+1162 IVEINLVNITNGL
-1174 CSKLLTLSSDA
+1174 CSKSLTLSSDA
-1185 EVVSCDIPKGV
+1185 DVVSCDIPKGV

-1226 VYSKTNYIDEW
+1226 VYSKSNYTDEW

-1267 VYLNREQ
+1267 VYINREQ

>member
-17 TYAQSPTCATASAM
+17 TYAQSPTCDQASAM
-31 CTGQGG
+31 CSGQGG
-37 PYNNTSNTTPGGN
+37 PYNNTSGGASN
-50 QTGYGP
+50 NAGP
-56 ITGCGGSG
+56 ITGCGGSN
-64 SLGNNGSLGSTPR
+64 SHGNNGSLGSTPR

-128 GIDID
+128 GYP
-133 GIPSNNY
+133 GSSY

-149 SYNSTFNETIHIPNA
+149 SYDGSYNETIHIPNA

-203 VCGVNLGPDQ
+203 VCGVTLGPDQ

-228 FNQAPTTAGSP
+228 FNQAPTSAGSP

-265 QEGFWKVRV
+265 QEGFWKVMV

-286 IELRFDAPPNPNTPN
+286 IELRFDSPPNPNTPN
-301 NLLAPVGACQHTFD
+301 NLSAPVGACQHTFD
-315 LTSIQTALTSPVLPS
+315 LTSIETALTAPVLPS

-350 IQTPTAFQVS
+350 IQTPTAFQI
-360 TTTTIYVRIENI
+360 TATTTIYVRIENI
-372 GNAICADA
+372 GNAICSDA

-406 NQTICLNSAIQNI
+406 NQTICFNSAIQNI

-434 LPTGLTTNINAGV
+434 LPTGLLTNINAGV

-487 SGLTSNTSICAGSD
+487 SSLTSNTSICAGSD
-501 AIFTINGTAGSVVTY
+501 AVFTINGTAGSVVTY
-516 TINGGS
+516 TINNGS

-535 VTVIAPTSN
+535 VTITAPTSN

-558 VSLTNSATVEVKVV
+558 VPLTNSATVEVKIV
-572 PDVTSISTTTPI
+572 PDVTSITTTTPI
-584 CSGSNAVFTINGTPN
+584 CSGSDAVFTINGTPN

-607 NGTSTTTV
+607 NGTTATTV
-615 LNSSGVGTVTV
+615 LNSSGIGTITV
-626 TNAQNNQQLDVT
+626 SNAQVNQQIDVT

-665 LTSNTSICA
+665 LTSNTPICV

-682 TGTAGSVVTYTIN
+682 NGTAGSVVTYTIN
-695 GGSNQTVTIPTS
+695 GGSNQTLTIPTS
-707 GQATVTVTAPTSNVT
+707 GQATVTVTAPTSNVVI
-722 LALSN
+722 LLS
-727 VSLTNCNVS
+727 
-736 LTNSATVEVKVV
+736 
-748 PDVTSIS
+748 D
-755 TTTPICSGSN
+755 
-765 AVFTINGTPNAT
+765 
-777 VTYAL
+777 
-782 NNGTSTTTVLNSSG
+782 
-796 VGTVTVT
+796 
-803 NAQNNQ
+803 
-809 QLDVTLIALNGCSR
+809 
-823 LETLTE
+823 
-829 TIVVNPTPV
+829 
-838 VSNLISN
+838 
-845 TPICVGSD
+845 
-853 AVFTITGTA
+853 
-862 GSVVTYTINDGSNQT
+862 
-877 VTIPT
+877 
-882 SGQATVTITAP
+882 
-893 SANVVIAL
+893 
-901 SNVSLNSCFTSLSN
+901 VSLNSCSTTLSN

-947 GSANATVTYSVNN
+947 GSANATVTYSVNG
-960 GTSITTT
+960 GTANTTT

-975 ITLSNSTANVSVT
+975 ITLSNSTANVSVS

-994 GACTTSLTNSANVTV
+994 GACSTSLTNIANVTV

-1046 NGGTSTNVTLNATGT
+1046 NGGTSTNVTLNAGT
-1061 GIIPVSNAT
+1061 GVIPITNAT
-1070 SNQSI
+1070 ANQSI

-1090 NSSSVVVN
+1090 NSASVVVN
-1098 PVPNTPTITPQ
+1098 PIPNTPTITPQ
-1109 SDTFCIGEELIFNVS
+1109 SDTFCIGEEMIFNVS

-1132 YTVNNGANQTLT
+1132 YTINNGANQTLN
-1144 LNAAGTGII
+1144 LNASGTGII
-1153 SITNPTTAL
+1153 SITNPTTV
-1162 IEINLVNITNGL
+1162 IVEINLVNITNGL
-1174 CSKLLTLSSDA
+1174 CSKSLTLSSDA
-1185 EVVSCDIPKGV
+1185 DVVSCDIPKGV

-1226 VYSKTNYIDEW
+1226 VYSKSNYTDEW

-1267 VYLNREQ
+1267 VYINREQ